1 MGMSFSMSGTT
12 SPRSLMMPGWFV
24 IGKLYDIG
32 SFRLSALFL
41 NTDVEWLLISTV
53 DSPMGATITSAISKY
68 FTSHYVLRTFSRV
81 NTLFQRIRY
90 LKWWFISSWWF
101 TRQHPGARGISK
113 RCLFAMIF
121 LLQEWK
127 RARVTERT
135 QAMITMAMAP
145 GWQQRHPLILFTGL
159 MFIQS
164 ISVCI
169 HIYIYISLY
178 ALHIGC
184 FSPSCIIHIYM

>member
-41 NTDVEWLLISTV
+41 NTDVEWLFLSPV
-53 DSPMGATITSAISKY
+53 DSPMGATITSAISRY
-68 FTSHYVLRTFSRV
+68 FTSHYVLWTFSRV
-81 NTLFQRIRY
+81 NTLFQRIHY

-121 LLQEWK
+121 LLQEYGSGSAEVSASRFPEIGVTSTSWLGDQGIGWK
-127 RARVTERT
+127 WDPIFLAEKSN
-135 QAMITMAMAP
+135 
-145 GWQQRHPLILFTGL
+145 L
-159 MFIQS
+159 M
-164 ISVCI
+164 
-169 HIYIYISLY
+169 L
-178 ALHIGC
+178 
-184 FSPSCIIHIYM
+184 